1 MHLHFQQHHRELRA
15 TGFGAAGAFTRPE
28 HTIKPVVQLLLLR
41 RSLRLE
47 LWSFKPI
54 EAIAG
59 ILGLETHAE
68 GTAGRIRQER
78 ADQVWGALKDAVI
91 PAVGVQTVLGAG

>member
-1 MHLHFQQHHRELRA
+1 M
-15 TGFGAAGAFTRPE
+15 
-28 HTIKPVVQLLLLR
+28 VQLLLLR

-47 LWSFKPI
+47 LWSLKAI

-59 ILGLETHAE
+59 FIGLETHAG
-68 GTAGRIRQER
+68 GTAGRIRQQC